1 MRIVVQR
8 VLSAHVEVANEICGK
23 IQKGML
29 LLVCLENGDDDKTVH
44 KAVEKIAKLRI
55 FEDEKRKMNLDIL
68 QSEAQILS
76 VSQFTLAW
84 RGEGGNR
91 PSFENALHPAT
102 AQLLWQT
109 FNKLLQER
117 LERPVEAGRFG
128 AEMKIHL
135 VGDGPVTFTLDF

>member
-8 VLSAHVEVANEICGK
+8 VKSASVEVDQQMISNISN
-23 IQKGML
+23 GML
-29 LLVCLENGDDDKTVH
+29 LLVCIEVGDDEIKIS

-55 FEDEKRKMNLDIL
+55 FEDELGKMNLDIT
-68 QSEAQILS
+68 QANSQILS

-91 PSFENALHPAT
+91 PSFENAMAPAM

-109 FNKLLQER
+109 FNRLLQER
-117 LERPVEAGRFG
+117 LGQSIQTGKFG